1 MNSES
6 RKRPGDGEIPPDDLV
21 VAVRLAVAADGE
33 KATSKRLGI
42 GRSTVSRLRG
52 GLPCRAG
59 TIALARQRL
68 GLT

>member
-1 MNSES
+1 MIWWLPCGWRSQ
-6 RKRPGDGEIPPDDLV
+6 
-21 VAVRLAVAADGE
+21 ADGE
-33 KATSKRLGI
+33 KATSKRLSI